1 MALALSDQP
10 DLVLV
15 DIGLRDIDGYEVA
28 RRLRNRLGHD
38 VQLVALPATGRRPIG
53 VIRRSRKHL
62 LSSTWIAAAWGD
74 LAMSD
79 SPCGWIRERRGPEV
93 PHRSGGGSGREEG

>member
-1 MALALSDQP
+1 
-10 DLVLV
+10 
-15 DIGLRDIDGYEVA
+15 
-28 RRLRNRLGHD
+28 
-38 VQLVALPATGRRPIG
+38 